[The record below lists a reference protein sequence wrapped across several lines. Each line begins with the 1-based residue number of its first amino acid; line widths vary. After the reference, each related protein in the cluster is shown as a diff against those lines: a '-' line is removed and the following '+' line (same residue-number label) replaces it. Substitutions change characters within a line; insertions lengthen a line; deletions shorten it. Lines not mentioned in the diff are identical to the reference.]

1 MPIKINI
8 GKHIDQHGVPGLQV
22 DLSNHD
28 QENNSNTIVFVP
40 GNIRWENMD
49 FGGYSFKVAFNGDL
63 TVTKTIAESD
73 SELQIEGA
81 NGVYITGQEFKQLK
95 INANSVDFSGCCT
108 VDNLQ
113 ISASYIKNNGT
124 LSSNRANLKASVFSN
139 HGKILVKENINVAS
153 VSIDNSNGVI
163 SADQT
168 VTLETAFLNNCNGKI
183 LGKTGTTINGEVT
196 IDQDIHSVIGA
207 TGATTISYDYNLV
220 VEHLG
225 AINGDKI
232 HLINPPTVKAS
243 GYINS
248 VQEVV
253 LAGHEQSI
261 IMPHVEIKTPVLQ
274 LQTQDFHLGSQAE
287 CERTI
292 LATKIGDS
300 ITLKHAYR
308 TAGTFEL
315 QEEAGSESSD
325 KLQQARLKA
334 GYIVP
339 EKYTVEFQ
347 TTLQAAKGFKA
358 RCPNG
363 KLLANNPDP
372 NILAEFIMKDGMLD
386 VVANQIDFSQ
396 SCVEALDV
404 DITSPN
410 PIKIGELI
418 EHASKKVV
426 STFYCHEYVA
436 TTHCLGNNIK
446 PVNYKCLDKE
456 YQVYDGRHLLVM
468 PFITRNASTW
478 NIKNT
483 TTINGALHLY
493 GKLTTKDLIINS
505 PTPSLIHAGF
515 LNVAHDFVLNGTLQ
529 LQRVKSDFRFIY
541 VGRHDLIFTFCNS
554 DAAILDVHRKISGN
568 AIIINEGC
576 DFNPPCVQSP
586 EVQIDARS
594 FVSAMRQLVIDGT
607 ASEIA
612 EITTKQW
619 RVLPGRIWGGFD
631 VPYPPTP
638 TPITTPS
645 VRYDDQQID
654 MGYCA
659 GFLVATNNFVN
670 SVQEFKAKIGSPN
683 EMLVNVHNTD
693 FAADLVTPMALI
705 LTDGNVTLFKSS
717 VTNNLSHPANL
728 PGPNRNLSQA
738 PFNTYEI
745 KVAEDLPQQITANA
759 AKPSLDLYYKI
770 HERAWFDSKESDKF
784 YSPIM
789 EHIVLVK
796 RDGSLSKPGIKT
808 VIFDLSVAKLI
819 ERAREQCRAVLGRI
833 FMYAHQPMDEAFL
846 QEAHVN
852 TSEFIREHNLDGP
865 SFIQILDKALLNPK
879 TAPKKPMLYYACLL
893 DDQGLEI
900 LFPILYVPV
909 DLILQ
914 VHQRNNPG
922 SLLLANTAFIV
933 SNSLTPQ
940 EMLAYA
946 GNIQALIRDKL
957 DNFFT
962 HNPVTTRLIHDQAMQ
977 AKQQIDL
984 AEQSSQAI
992 VPNLPKVEH
1001 VQIYGNINVVNFG
1014 NMITGDSSIY
1024 ADIKAQ
1030 DALIMALMGD
1040 LTIESLK
1047 ERYGDQQNFHDKLHR
1062 ARVSASNILKL
1073 VSGGNIIFKG
1083 AETHGG
1089 LINDMLALKTIIDVP
1104 VDLQYQR
1111 IEKFYSENSEIMRTR
1126 IGSMPSVSKHSSNNT
1141 VNMSGKAGVYLCAQE
1156 VEALT
1161 FNVQSENGKG
1171 AITDAV
1177 KTNIE
1182 IEQSITEKS
1191 SVFGLVTTKTVE
1203 HTVQV
1208 NQSSVGA
1215 KLKVKNFTMACKNG
1229 VALQNI
1235 TSSAELN
1242 DLSSTDGPVDFLLGH
1257 NHSTISSSKSKSN
1270 MWWQRHSSQRITSD
1284 TFSASNFEGKVKV
1297 NANHVT
1303 LEQIRGK
1310 TLSFLNK
1317 LQIEKGSVAYRTLDE
1332 YIHYES
1338 KAVEGPGPATL
1349 AIVAVAVT
1357 VATYGTGSS
1366 WAATNLGFAETTAA
1380 NAVIAAGFANICS
1393 QYAVSLLNNN
1403 VDPIAA
1409 IKGLANSKAV
1419 ESLATAMIT
1428 AGLMAKVSDSMN
1440 LPKYSQRTLLD
1451 HAKYNIARASINATI
1466 NILKHDQDLD
1476 KALIDGIIDAATST
1490 ATAAIVT
1497 QTPILSAHDSSKV
1510 AATKIALVQA
1520 AISALDGSFT
1530 GTDAAMLA
1538 AIQSITSGVV
1548 GYMADTYST
1557 ASSVEQVS
1565 QAVYDAA
1572 VGEEE
1577 KTSEPMDNSLAAL
1590 SALATLRRRR
1600 KPGEVEIDELNI
1612 EQHKQNKLKDNR
1624 YVKPIIVS
1632 NNAPKT
1638 HTVERFIDKK
1648 GKVRTVNA
1656 KTKQFSQSA
1665 KDLALRSLKN
1675 GERGSKLNIYVTN
1688 KQLDDFVS
1696 TSKDFTKIYDVAGDD
1711 QLQMGVTGYAYCT
1724 KKLYN
1729 RSDLSD
1735 INSLEHTLESSTLR
1749 AGAGILLF
1757 SGNMRTILGDINIQI
1772 QGPTSHAAST
1782 AFIRATPKNIS
1793 MGMNLGAS
1801 IKSLSLRVEHSGSIC
1816 TPGKEFCINFR
1827 TAFEAARGKGWVFG
1841 FGESTVNSGKIVK
1854 TRNIKRVGL
1863 SKFGLMLAGESD
1875 ITTEMR
1881 GEVMDIPCLPEPY
1894 NWPVFADIGAGTSYE
1909 MSTNIFAQLKHTMLC
1924 ELKDEQNKQILK
1936 KHP

>member
-8 GKHIDQHGVPGLQV
+8 SKHIDQHGVPGLQV

-28 QENNSNTIVFVP
+28 QENNSHTIVFVP
-40 GNIRWENMD
+40 GNIRWENID
-49 FGGYSFKVAFNGDL
+49 FGGYSFKVGFNGDL
-63 TVTKTIAESD
+63 TVTKTIVESD
-73 SELQIEGA
+73 SDLQIDGA
-81 NGVYITGQEFKQLK
+81 NEVYIIGQEFQQLK
-95 INANSVDFSGCCT
+95 INAKSVDFSGCCI

-113 ISASYIKNNGT
+113 IYASYIKNNGT
-124 LSSNRANLKASVFSN
+124 LSSNRANLKASISF
-139 HGKILVKENINVAS
+139 
-153 VSIDNSNGVI
+153 DNSNGVI

-183 LGKTGTTINGEVT
+183 LGKTGTTIKGEVT

-207 TGATTISYDYNLV
+207 TGATTISYDDNLA

-225 AINGDKI
+225 TINGDKI
-232 HLINPPTVKAS
+232 HLINPPTVKLS
-243 GYINS
+243 GYINGL
-248 VQEVV
+248 QEVV
-253 LAGHEQSI
+253 LASPEQSI
-261 IMPHVEIKTPVLQ
+261 TMPHVEIKTPILQ
-274 LQTQDFHLGSQAE
+274 LQTKDFHLGSQAE
-287 CERTI
+287 CDRTI
-292 LATKIGDS
+292 LATKIGSS

-315 QEEAGSESSD
+315 QEEAD
-325 KLQQARLKA
+325 LKA
-334 GYIVP
+334 GCVVP
-339 EKYTVEFQ
+339 AKYTVEFQ

-386 VVANQIDFSQ
+386 VVANEIDFSQ

-404 DITSPN
+404 NITSPN
-410 PIKIGELI
+410 IVKIGALI

-426 STFYCHEYVA
+426 STFYCHAYVA

-446 PVNYKCLDKE
+446 PVSYKCLDKE
-456 YQVYDGRHLLVM
+456 SAVYDGRHLLVM

-568 AIIINEGC
+568 ATIINEGC

-586 EVQIDARS
+586 EVKIDAKS
-594 FVSAMRQLVIDGT
+594 FISTMRQDVIDGT
-607 ASEIA
+607 AQEIA

-619 RVLPGRIWGGFD
+619 RVLNGRIWGGFE

-638 TPITTPS
+638 VPITTPS
-645 VRYDDQQID
+645 GRYDDQQID

-670 SVQEFKAKIGSPN
+670 SVQEFKAKIGSPK
-683 EMLVNVHNTD
+683 EMLVTVHNTS
-693 FAADLVTPMALI
+693 FTADLATPMALI

-717 VTNNLSHPANL
+717 VTNDLSHPVNL

-796 RDGSLSKPGIKT
+796 RDGRLSKPGIKT

-846 QEAHVN
+846 QETHVN

-879 TAPKKPMLYYACLL
+879 TAPRKPMLYYACLL

-922 SLLLANTAFIV
+922 GLLLANTAFIV

-940 EMLAYA
+940 EMLTYA

-977 AKQQIDL
+977 AKQQIEL

-1014 NMITGDSSIY
+1014 SMIAGDSIIY

-1040 LTIESLK
+1040 VTIESLK
-1047 ERYGDQQNFHDKLHR
+1047 ERCGDQQSFHDKLHL

-1089 LINDMLALKTIIDVP
+1089 LINDMLALKAIIDVP

-1111 IEKFYSENSEIMRTR
+1111 IEKFYSKNSETTR
-1126 IGSMPSVSKHSSNNT
+1126 ISIGNIPSVSKHSSNNT
-1141 VNMSGKAGVYLCAQE
+1141 VNMNGEDGVFLCASE
-1156 VEALT
+1156 VESLE
-1161 FNVQSENGKG
+1161 FKIKSKNGKG
-1171 AITDAV
+1171 ALTEAIQ
-1177 KTNIE
+1177 TNIVQ
-1182 IEQSITEKS
+1182 EQTITEKDS
-1191 SVFGLVTTKTVE
+1191 FLLGSTTEVSYRG
-1203 HTVQV
+1203 QGSR
-1208 NQSSVGA
+1208 SSVGA
-1215 KLKVKNFTMACKNG
+1215 KLKVKNFTMACKDG

-1270 MWWQRHSSQRITSD
+1270 MWWQRNSSQRITSD
-1284 TFSASNFEGKVKV
+1284 TFSSSKFKGPVKV
-1297 NANHVT
+1297 TANQVT
-1303 LEQIRGK
+1303 LEQIRGT
-1310 TLSFLNK
+1310 TLSFLNN
-1317 LQIEKGSVAYRTLDE
+1317 LEVEQGRVAYRTLDE
-1332 YIHYES
+1332 YIHHES
-1338 KAVEGPGPATL
+1338 NAVEGPGPATL

-1357 VATYGTGSS
+1357 VATYGTGSG
-1366 WAATNLGFAETTAA
+1366 WAATTLGFAETTAV

-1393 QYAVSLLNNN
+1393 QYAVSLLNSNA
-1403 VDPIAA
+1403 DPIAA

-1428 AGLMAKVSDSMN
+1428 AGLMSEVSDSMN

-1451 HAKYNIARASINATI
+1451 HAKYNISRASISATI
-1466 NILKHDQDLD
+1466 NILRHGQDLD

-1497 QTPILSAHDSSKV
+1497 QTPLLSAHDSSKV

-1520 AISALDGSFT
+1520 SISALEGSFT
-1530 GTDAAMLA
+1530 STDAAMVA

-1548 GYMADTYST
+1548 GYIADTYST
-1557 ASSVEQVS
+1557 ASCVEQVS

-1577 KTSEPMDNSLAAL
+1577 KTSEPIDNSLAAL
-1590 SALATLRRRR
+1590 SALAILRRRR

-1612 EQHKQNKLKDNR
+1612 EQHKQNKQNKLKDNR
-1624 YVKPIIVS
+1624 HVKPIIVS

-1638 HTVERFIDKK
+1638 HTVERFIDKN
-1648 GKVRTVNA
+1648 GKVLTVNT

-1688 KQLDDFVS
+1688 KQLDDFVP
-1696 TSKDFTKIYDVAGDD
+1696 TSKDFTKIYDVAGDN
-1711 QLQMGVTGYAYCT
+1711 QLQMGVTGYAYYT

-1735 INSLEHTLESSTLR
+1735 INSLEHTLESSAFR

-1757 SGNMRTILGDINIQI
+1757 SGNMHTPLGDINIQI

-1793 MGMNLGAS
+1793 MGLNLGAS

-1827 TAFEAARGKGWVFG
+1827 TAFEAARGKGWVLG
-1841 FGESTVNSGKIVK
+1841 FGESTVNSGNIVK
-1854 TRNIKRVGL
+1854 TRNIKRAGL

-1894 NWPVFADIGAGTSYE
+1894 NWPAFADIGAGTSYE

-1924 ELKDEQNKQILK
+1924 ELKAEQNKQTLK